1 LSATLAVLVGA
12 GIVLVAE
19 SRNWATVRVSG
30 VPGRAVVTA
39 DGRLAAPGTGALALV
54 AAAGALA
61 MAVAGRWAR
70 LLVAGLLVLAGLAV
84 AGLAIAVLHSPG
96 DAVEPA
102 VATATG
108 TVGRPL
114 DGVATATGWPVLC
127 VVGALL
133 VAGGGA
139 VGLIRGP
146 TWPGPS
152 RRYERAVG
160 AGPAAPPGAAVPRSA
175 ASAGSPAPL
184 ASATS
189 ERDERLDAWDRL
201 SSGDDPTDDRADR
214 ADPADPAAR

>member
-1 LSATLAVLVGA
+1 MTPQADAAAAEPERPAPDPPTSQPPTSQPPRTRSRLSATLAVLVGA

-127 VVGALL
+127 VV
-133 VAGGGA
+133 
-139 VGLIRGP
+139 
-146 TWPGPS
+146 
-152 RRYERAVG
+152 
-160 AGPAAPPGAAVPRSA
+160 
-175 ASAGSPAPL
+175 
-184 ASATS
+184 
-189 ERDERLDAWDRL
+189 
-201 SSGDDPTDDRADR
+201 
-214 ADPADPAAR
+214 